1 MPSGSG
7 DVGVRIALAEDGTL
21 SFATEGSSVLPPK
34 LVAQVFAQHG
44 ETVREWLENYAQG
57 FNADNVKLAKIHE
70 DTPAPEY
77 RSRFE
82 RVTFVMCPPE
92 PPVLSD
98 FAEPQPQRPDDKR
111 AGLIARIIPG
121 GVNRHEQK
129 QAGKVAAFEEQH
141 AKWQEGKIAH
151 EESQQ
156 RLKAEHEAELAR
168 WTDLKELHRQGEE
181 NRAAEHEYRLLT
193 DLAYAEEFLA
203 AELAKLAWPRETNID
218 LEMVDLESAFLDV
231 DLPEIEDVPRRVAV
245 VNANGKRLN
254 FKEKSEKAL
263 REEYA
268 SHVHGVGFRFAGS
281 VFSILPSVLSV
292 TVSAYSQRLNSSTG
306 TVADE
311 YLYSVR
317 ASRSDFRKVNFSKL
331 SLVNPVDA
339 LAAFELRR
347 DMTKT
352 GIFRPIDPID
362 PSPRP

>member
-1 MPSGSG
+1 MGLRFRKSFKIAPGVRMNLGLRGGSLSFGGKAGRWTVGTSGTSASVAIPGTGFSYGVRSSTGGGSQRPANAEMPSGSG

-203 AELAKLAWPRETNID
+203 AELAKLAE
-218 LEMVDLESAFLDV
+218 
-231 DLPEIEDVPRRVAV
+231 
-245 VNANGKRLN
+245 
-254 FKEKSEKAL
+254 
-263 REEYA
+263 
-268 SHVHGVGFRFAGS
+268 
-281 VFSILPSVLSV
+281 
-292 TVSAYSQRLNSSTG
+292 
-306 TVADE
+306 
-311 YLYSVR
+311 
-317 ASRSDFRKVNFSKL
+317 
-331 SLVNPVDA
+331 
-339 LAAFELRR
+339 
-347 DMTKT
+347 
-352 GIFRPIDPID
+352 
-362 PSPRP
+362 